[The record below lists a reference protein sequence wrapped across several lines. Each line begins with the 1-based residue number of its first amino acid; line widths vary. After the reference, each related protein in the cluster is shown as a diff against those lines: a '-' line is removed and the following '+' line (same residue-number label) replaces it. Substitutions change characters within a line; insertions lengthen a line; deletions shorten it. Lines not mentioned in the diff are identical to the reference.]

1 VGAFVDRFES
11 SLAEFT
17 GANHAVAVVNGTAAL
32 HLSLLLAGVR
42 PGDEVVVPALTFVAT
57 ANAVSYCGA
66 TPHFADCEETSLGV
80 DAAKLA
86 DHLSGVAGVEHG
98 ECRNR
103 RTGRPIRALVVVHV
117 FGHPADLDPLRE
129 VCDRFRI
136 AMVEDAAESVGSYYK
151 GAHTGTRGIVSALSF
166 NGNKILTTG
175 GGGAI
180 LTNDERIAREAKHL
194 STTSRVSHAWEIHH
208 DAVGFNYRLPNLN
221 AALGVAQLE
230 RLPTFLDRKRAL
242 ALRYQSALADIPGV
256 RFLAE
261 PRYARSNYWL
271 NTLILVAGGSG
282 LRDEILALAHGA
294 GILARPCWRP
304 MHHLPMYRG
313 CPRMDLSCA
322 EVLENSVISLPS
334 GVALEVAGGR

>member
-194 STTSRVSHAWEIHH
+194 STTSRVPHAWEIHH

-230 RLPTFLDRKRAL
+230 RLPSFLDRKRSL